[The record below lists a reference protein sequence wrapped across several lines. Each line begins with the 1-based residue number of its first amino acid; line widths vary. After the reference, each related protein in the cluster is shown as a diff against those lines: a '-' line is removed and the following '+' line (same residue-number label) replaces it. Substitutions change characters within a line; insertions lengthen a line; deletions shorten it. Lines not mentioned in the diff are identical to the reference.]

1 MFQRNGGG
9 HPTPEKQAPE
19 DRTLEGAISKGDFK
33 DNFER
38 KSPEGNE
45 NDIEQEIQEFEEYEW
60 TQPRKSVE
68 LIE

>member
-9 HPTPEKQAPE
+9 YLTFGKQVFE
-19 DRTLEGAISKGDFK
+19 DRILEGVISKGDFK

-38 KSPEGNE
+38 KFLEGNE

-60 TQPRKSVE
+60 T
-68 LIE
+68 